1 MNHTS
6 ELKELEFE
14 GKKSNYTL
22 YSELR
27 FSSDEIIFVHP
38 TISLFFDKLTL
49 FRFVHNEII
58 VPQEKTFDFSGQII
72 INTIPSSKFEIFK
85 LNGLNFTVKFN
96 ETNFNFK
103 CLSPEFGMIWM
114 LQKINSLSIGLA
126 LALLEFSDLNK
137 LNKYQNLFSTAKI
150 FNFIL
155 ELGKINLN
163 RYDLIWQLIKKFHL
177 ENNLSDLPLFLDKN
191 IRIERKYGK
200 II

>member
-1 MNHTS
+1 MNQTP

-14 GKKSNYTL
+14 GKNSNYKVF
-22 YSELR
+22 SELS

-38 TISLFFDKLTL
+38 TISLFFDKLTI
-49 FRFVHNEII
+49 FRFIHNEII
-58 VPQEKTFDFSGQII
+58 VPQEDTFDFSGQII
-72 INTIPSSKFEIFK
+72 INKIPSSKFKTFK
-85 LNGLNFTVKFN
+85 LNGLNFKVKFN
-96 ETNFNFK
+96 ETKFNFN
-103 CLSPEFGMIWM
+103 CLSPEFSMIWM
-114 LQKINSLSIGLA
+114 LQKINSLSVGLA

-150 FNFIL
+150 FSFIL

-177 ENNLSDLPLFLDKN
+177 ENNLNDLPLFLDKN